1 MNFSKVY
8 GMERLKRKGRLMFVL
23 EIVLYFAIAISMALV
38 IIL

>member
-1 MNFSKVY
+1 
-8 GMERLKRKGRLMFVL
+8 MERLKKKGRLMFVL